1 MLSILVF
8 GVVGGA
14 VAGFRRARIFWLVPV
29 ILLVGVV
36 AIAYA
41 GASGRALPII
51 GLGFLAAI
59 TALQVGYVIIGY
71 LSTRTAIREPLLFR
85 AVQQAIGNELKTLFA
100 PPQKL
105 PLEMVMLLEQLDARP
120 AA

>member
-1 MLSILVF
+1 MLITLVCGAVG
-8 GVVGGA
+8 GVV
-14 VAGFRRARIFWLVPV
+14 AGCCRARIFGLAPV

-59 TALQVGYVIIGY
+59 TASQVGYLIVGY
-71 LSTRTAIREPLLFR
+71 LSTRTTISEPLVFR
-85 AVQQAIGNELKTLFA
+85 AMQQAIGNELKSLLA
-100 PPQKL
+100 APQKV
-105 PLEMVMLLEQLDARP
+105 PPEMVALLDRLDG
-120 AA
+120 

>member
-1 MLSILVF
+1 MLITLVCCAAG
-8 GVVGGA
+8 GVV
-14 VAGFRRARIFWLVPV
+14 VGFCRARIFGLAPV
-29 ILLVGVV
+29 ILLVGAVV
-36 AIAYA
+36 IAYA
-41 GASGRALPII
+41 GARGRTPPMI

-59 TALQVGYVIIGY
+59 TALQVSYLIIGY
-71 LSTRTAIREPLLFR
+71 LSTRTAISEPLLFR

-105 PLEMVMLLEQLDARP
+105 PPEMIMLLEQLDGRP

>member
-1 MLSILVF
+1 MLITLVF
-8 GVVGGA
+8 GAAGGV
-14 VAGFRRARIFWLVPV
+14 VAGFCRARIFGLAPV

-59 TALQVGYVIIGY
+59 TALQVGYVIVGY
-71 LSTRTAIREPLLFR
+71 LSTRTATSEPPLFR
-85 AVQQAIGNELKTLFA
+85 ALQQAIGNELKTLFA

-105 PLEMVMLLEQLDARP
+105 PPEMVMLLERLDGLP

>member
-1 MLSILVF
+1 MLITLVCGAAG
-8 GVVGGA
+8 GV
-14 VAGFRRARIFWLVPV
+14 VAGFYKARIFGLAPV

-41 GASGRALPII
+41 GASGRGLPII

-59 TALQVGYVIIGY
+59 TALQVSYLIIGY
-71 LSTRTAIREPLLFR
+71 LSTRTAISEPLLFH

-105 PLEMVMLLEQLDARP
+105 PAEMIMLLERLDGRP

>member
-1 MLSILVF
+1 MSITLLC
-8 GVVGGA
+8 GA
-14 VAGFRRARIFWLVPV
+14 AAGTVAGICRARIFGLALV

-36 AIAYA
+36 AIACA

-59 TALQVGYVIIGY
+59 TTLQIGYLIIGY
-71 LSTRTAIREPLLFR
+71 LSTRAAISEPLVFR
-85 AVQQAIGNELKTLFA
+85 AVQQAIGNELKNLFA

-105 PLEMVMLLEQLDARP
+105 PPEMVTLLERLDG
-120 AA
+120 

>member
-1 MLSILVF
+1 MLIILVCGAAG
-8 GVVGGA
+8 GV
-14 VAGFRRARIFWLVPV
+14 VAGFCRARIFGLAPV

-59 TALQVGYVIIGY
+59 TALASQLRDHRIFVHANGHQRATVVPRRAASNWQRVEDSIC
-71 LSTRTAIREPLLFR
+71 STAE
-85 AVQQAIGNELKTLFA
+85 VA
-100 PPQKL
+100 PR
-105 PLEMVMLLEQLDARP
+105 DDYAS
-120 AA
+120 